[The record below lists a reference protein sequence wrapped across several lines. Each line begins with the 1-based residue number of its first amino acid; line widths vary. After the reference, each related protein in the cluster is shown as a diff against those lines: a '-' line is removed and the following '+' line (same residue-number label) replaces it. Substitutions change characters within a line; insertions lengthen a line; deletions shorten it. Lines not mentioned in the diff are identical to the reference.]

1 MFALPLLDFFCVS
14 NDGISTFTSQ
24 RLTVMQ
30 MMKRT
35 WMACVLAIS
44 FLATAVGQQPL
55 RITPD
60 RVLLD
65 GKFQQIQLLVRQADT
80 SATETDD
87 LTNLSNYEVLDPNVA
102 RVDAQGR
109 ITAVRNGVTT
119 IAIAYQSVVQEIPVE
134 VQGVEDTEVEFV
146 RDILPILNKAGC
158 AAGACHAS
166 QFGKGGFK
174 LSIFGFDPQADF
186 RAIARASRG
195 RRLNF
200 GSPDFSLLMTKP
212 SMQIPHGGGRRLQ
225 PESIAYQVLREWISR
240 GASPPVSNPVKAV
253 SLHVTPG
260 QRTAKLDETQQLRAV
275 VEYTDGSSRDVTS
288 FARYDSMDEGVLA
301 VNSAG
306 LVTAIG
312 KGQSVIMVRYEG
324 QVEAVT
330 FVVPFGNR
338 TQLANWHNHNFIDE
352 LAADKFHELQ
362 LEPSALCDDPTFLRR
377 AFLDAIGALPTLA
390 ETSAFLESK
399 DPLKRTHLVERLLG
413 LAEDPSQNIY
423 NDRYASF
430 WTLKWSDLIRNNSND
445 LGEQGMWALHNWIKE
460 SFRTNKPYDQF
471 VRELVTA
478 KGSIYS
484 SGPANY
490 FRINGNASELT
501 EATSQLFLGLRLEC
515 AKCHHHPFESYSQA
529 DYYGLAAFFA
539 RVGQKGSEEFGLFG
553 RESVIV
559 VRDAG
564 EVKHPRTGQQMR
576 PTPLEGEPVEHKL
589 DRRIPLAKWLTA
601 PGNRLFARSV
611 ANRYAGYLLGRGL
624 VEPIDDMRSTNP
636 PSNGALLDAL
646 AQTLA
651 DSGFDLKQLMHAIM
665 TSRLYQL
672 SSQPT
677 EQNFSDRRFY
687 SHYRVKRLAAEPLL
701 DAIDQA
707 VGANTKFKN
716 LPLGTRA
723 TELPDAEYPNYFLK
737 TFAKPRR
744 ASVCECERVPD
755 ENLAQAL
762 HTLNGD
768 ILAEKI
774 ADKNSRIGKLL
785 ANKSAHDDIV
795 NQLFLATLI
804 RPPNPKELVFSRELL
819 RESPS
824 PKECYEDLLWALINS
839 KQFLFVH

>member
-1 MFALPLLDFFCVS
+1 
-14 NDGISTFTSQ
+14 
-24 RLTVMQ
+24 MQ
-30 MMKRT
+30 MLKCVIAT
-35 WMACVLAIS
+35 CVLVVSI
-44 FLATAVGQQPL
+44 LATAAGQQL

-60 RVLLD
+60 RVRVT
-65 GKFQQIQLLVRQADT
+65 GKFQQIQLLVQQKESPNTTVTDL
-80 SATETDD
+80 DD
-87 LTNLSNYEVLDPNVA
+87 LTRLANYAILDESVA
-102 RVDAQGR
+102 RVDTHGR
-109 ITAVRNGVTT
+109 ITGLDDGITKVK
-119 IAIAYQSVVQEIPVE
+119 IAYQDLVQEISVE
-134 VQGVEDTEVEFV
+134 VQGAANTQIEFAQ
-146 RDILPILNKAGC
+146 DILPILNKAGC

-200 GSPDFSLLMTKP
+200 GSPEFSLLMAKP
-212 SMQIPHGGGRRLQ
+212 AMQVPHGGGRRLDTN
-225 PESIAYQVLREWISR
+225 SIGYEVLREWISH
-240 GASPPVSNPVKAV
+240 GAPPPVNEPIKAV
-253 SLHVTPG
+253 SLHVTPK
-260 QRTAKLDETQQLRAV
+260 QRTTELDETQQLRAV
-275 VEYTDGSSRDVTS
+275 VKYSDDSFRDVTS
-288 FARYDSMDEGVLA
+288 FARYDVMDESVLA
-301 VNSAG
+301 VTSEG
-306 LVTAIG
+306 LVTATG
-312 KGQSVIMVRYEG
+312 KGQSAVMVRYEG

-338 TQLANWHNHNFIDE
+338 AQLANWTNHNFIDQ
-352 LAADKFHELQ
+352 LAANKFRELQ
-362 LEPSALCDDPTFLRR
+362 LEPSGLCDDATFLRR
-377 AFLDAIGALPTLA
+377 AFLDALGALPTLT
-390 ETSAFLESK
+390 ETSAFLTSA
-399 DPLKRTHLVERLLG
+399 DPEKRAHLVKRLLG
-413 LAEDPSQNIY
+413 LAKDPAENIY

-501 EATSQLFLGLRLEC
+501 EATSQIFLGLRLEC
-515 AKCHHHPFESYSQA
+515 AKCHHHPFESYSQT

-559 VRDAG
+559 VRDTG
-564 EVKHPRTGQQMR
+564 EVKHPRTGQQMA
-576 PTPLEGEPVEHKL
+576 PTPLAGEPIDHEL

-601 PGNRLFARSV
+601 PDNHLFAESV
-611 ANRYAGYLLGRGL
+611 VNRYVGYLLGRGL

-636 PSNGALLDAL
+636 PSNTALLSAL
-646 AQTLA
+646 SKTFV
-651 DSGFDLKQLMHAIM
+651 DSQFNLKHLMHEIM

-677 EQNFSDRRFY
+677 EHNFSDRRFY

-701 DAIDQA
+701 DAIDKA
-707 VGANTKFKN
+707 VGATTKFKN
-716 LPLGTRA
+716 LPPGTRA

-774 ADKNSRIGKLL
+774 SGKASRIGKLL
-785 ANKSAHDDIV
+785 ANKTEHDDIV
-795 NQLFLATLI
+795 NQLYLATLI
-804 RPPNPKELVFSRELL
+804 RPPSPQELAFSRELL
-819 RESPS
+819 KTSPN